1 MKMSKRAG
9 KLQTAVVV
17 VRETTTAHAV
27 LNAWSPLISVSQET
41 DTS

>member
-27 LNAWSPLISVSQET
+27 LNTCSPLISVGQET

>member
-27 LNAWSPLISVSQET
+27 LNTPLISVSQET